1 MTDLANRHI
10 VRTLS
15 HRWDRQTCILW
26 FCATFTDGQSVQ
38 VGLPLAHVVATFDA
52 CAAQVGLQLPPFVGD
67 PEVGSVDGL
76 FSKVKRTVKKAGKLG
91 LKATGLTDKRL
102 GQIAKVAAKVARSK
116 ALTGVLAATAFVP
129 GLNAIGAAGLAAQQA
144 AKLAL
149 NVLDNANRAKALLK
163 SGVRTAK
170 VMKAIA
176 QGANVQK
183 SIRQLAKDTSADA
196 KIAIAALKSLPAH

>member
-1 MTDLANRHI
+1 MTDLQNRHI

-52 CAAQVGLQLPPFVGD
+52 CAAEVGLQMPALVGD
-67 PEVGSVDGL
+67 VESVDGL
-76 FSKVKRTVKKAGKLG
+76 FSKIKKAVKKAGKLG

-102 GQIAKVAAKVARSK
+102 GKIAKIAAKVARSK

-149 NVLDNANRAKALLK
+149 NVLDNAKRAKALLR

-176 QGANVQK
+176 QGANVQR
-183 SIRQLAKDTSADA
+183 SVRQLAKDTSADA
-196 KIAIAALKSLPAH
+196 RMAIAALKSLPAH

>member
-15 HRWDRQTCILW
+15 HRWDRQACILW
-26 FCATFTDGQSVQ
+26 FSATFTDGYSVQ

-52 CAAQVGLQLPPFVGD
+52 CAAQVGLQMPPLVGD
-67 PEVGSVDGL
+67 VESVDGL
-76 FSKVKRTVKKAGKLG
+76 FSKVKKAVKKAGKLG

-102 GQIAKVAAKVARSK
+102 GKIAKVAAKVARSK

-170 VMKAIA
+170 VMRAIA
-176 QGANVQK
+176 QGANVQR
-183 SIRQLAKDTSADA
+183 SVRQLAKDTSADA
-196 KIAIAALKSLPAH
+196 RIAIAALKSLPAH

>member
-52 CAAQVGLQLPPFVGD
+52 CAAQVGMPLDAYVGD
-67 PEVGSVDGL
+67 VESVDGL
-76 FSKVKRTVKKAGKLG
+76 FSKVKKAVKKAGKLG

-176 QGANVQK
+176 QGANVQR
-183 SIRQLAKDTSADA
+183 SVRQLAKDTSADA
-196 KIAIAALKSLPAH
+196 RMAIAALKSLPAH

>member
-1 MTDLANRHI
+1 MTDLSNRHI

-52 CAAQVGLQLPPFVGD
+52 CAAQVGLQMPALVGD
-67 PEVGSVDGL
+67 VESVDGL
-76 FSKVKRTVKKAGKLG
+76 FSKVKKAVKKAGKLG

-149 NVLDNANRAKALLK
+149 NILDNANRAKALLK

-176 QGANVQK
+176 QGANVQR
-183 SIRQLAKDTSADA
+183 SVRQLAKDTSADA
-196 KIAIAALKSLPAH
+196 RMAIAALKSLPAH

>member
-1 MTDLANRHI
+1 MTDLSNRHI

-52 CAAQVGLQLPPFVGD
+52 CAAQVGMPLDAYVGD
-67 PEVGSVDGL
+67 VESVDGL
-76 FSKVKRTVKKAGKLG
+76 FSKVKKAVKKAGKLG

-149 NVLDNANRAKALLK
+149 NILDNASRAKALLK

-176 QGANVQK
+176 QGANVQR
-183 SIRQLAKDTSADA
+183 SVRQLAKDTSADA
-196 KIAIAALKSLPAH
+196 RMAIAALKSLPAH